1 MKYWREKETKTMKVL
16 GVVAKGMFDIRWIFS
31 LFILFIFIKDL
42 RNWIMT

>member
-16 GVVAKGMFDIRWIFS
+16 EAVAKGMFDIRWIFS